1 MKRLPLPLIVV
12 LCLAWAQSARA
23 QSNITNASLETRAA
37 GELSRTFQE
46 LVAGA
51 GPFWIG
57 YAVPA
62 QNPDWN
68 SCCWNNSPEGHAG
81 CCGRCSIEATS
92 GDSHTIGTDRRH
104 GRIVEL
110 EGGEV
115 VVLLRVADRQV
126 ERVRA
131 FSADCEVD
139 AGGRRVVWLTG
150 VQPAASVTLLSG
162 LADSRPPQAGKDKD
176 KVRSGAIMAISA
188 HDGPEST
195 DALIRLAKD
204 HASGRA
210 RADALFWLAQKAG
223 LKAAG
228 TITHAIE
235 NDPDTKVKERA
246 VFALSQLPG
255 NEGVPKLIDV
265 ARTNRNPR
273 VRQQAMFWLGQSKDP
288 RALKFFEEV
297 LLK

>member
-1 MKRLPLPLIVV
+1 MKRLPLALIAV
-12 LCLAWAQSARA
+12 LCLAWAETAPA

-46 LVAGA
+46 LVASA

-68 SCCWNNSPEGHAG
+68 SCCWNNGSERQAG

-92 GDSHTIGTDRRH
+92 GDSHTIGTGRRH
-104 GRIVEL
+104 RQVVEL
-110 EGGEV
+110 EDGEV

-150 VQPAASVTLLSG
+150 VRPAASVALLKD
-162 LADSRPPQAGKDKD
+162 LAESRPPQAGKDK
-176 KVRSGAIMAISA
+176 VRSGAIVAISA

-204 HASGRA
+204 HTSGRA

-228 TITHAIE
+228 AITDAIE

-255 NEGVPKLIDV
+255 DEGVPKLIEV
-265 ARTNRNPR
+265 ARTNRNPK